1 MSGFRIL
8 TLALLVPLASAA
20 PALAAGASA
29 ALKAIS
35 AEGIG
40 ADVGTAEFTEGKDGL
55 SITLSIKGIP
65 DGEHG
70 MHIHEK
76 GDCAAAEKDGK
87 KTAGLAAGPHYDPEK
102 SGKHAGPQGQG
113 HKGDLPK
120 IEVKGE
126 TKTTVTVPRLKL
138 ADVTGRALIIHEGG
152 DTYSDNPE
160 LGGGKARIACGVIQG
175 K

>member
-1 MSGFRIL
+1 MSGLRIF
-8 TLALLVPLASAA
+8 TFALLIPLTSAA

-29 ALKAIS
+29 TLKAIT

-40 ADVGTAEFTEGKDGL
+40 ADVGSAEFTEGKDGL
-55 SITLSIKGIP
+55 AIALSIKGVP

-76 GDCAAAEKDGK
+76 GDCGAGEKDGK
-87 KTAGLAAGPHYDPEK
+87 KTAGLAAGPHYDPDK

-126 TKTTVTVPRLKL
+126 IKTTVAVPRLKL
-138 ADVTGRALIIHEGG
+138 ADVMGRTLIIHAGG
-152 DTYSDNPE
+152 DTYSDSPE